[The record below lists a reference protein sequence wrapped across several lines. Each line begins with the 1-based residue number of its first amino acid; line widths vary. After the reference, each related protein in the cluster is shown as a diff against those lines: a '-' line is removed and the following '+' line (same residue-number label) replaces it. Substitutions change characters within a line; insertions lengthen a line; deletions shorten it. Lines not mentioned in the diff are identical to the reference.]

1 MVKVD
6 DNDEEYNPQD
16 DDSINEGDELS
27 YDSNKSELS
36 GDDDDDDPHPGEVVA
51 DNMAGVP
58 LPDDNEVIQIV

>member
-27 YDSNKSELS
+27 YDSNKSELD
-36 GDDDDDDPHPGEVVA
+36 GDDDDDDPHPGEVGA
-51 DNMAGVP
+51 DNMEGVP
-58 LPDDNEVIQIV
+58 LPDDNEVIQIG